1 MRLGYIAYCFVIILM
16 SSCTGYVSK
25 KNTLVTAKDTLR
37 YIYNTTKQRANDC
50 GNNPDSACTVA
61 ILKYPVFNNSPA
73 LNDRVKENLVHLLWQ
88 DTGFAKNND
97 LQKFAI
103 DFIDFYEHHKRK
115 NSTVLFSLESSAKV
129 LRQDSNLTT
138 IYLSGSLY
146 DGTGHGHDKFAFINW
161 DHTASK
167 TIELYDIFIP
177 GFHEQLTG
185 IAEKIFRKQ
194 EDLSDTSS
202 LTNYFFN
209 NGKFALSNNFLIT
222 QAGITF
228 LYNEYEVKPYTEG
241 STQIDIPYSQIK
253 LLLKPHTVVAQYL
266 K

>member
-1 MRLGYIAYCFVIILM
+1 MRFGYVAYCFVIILM

-25 KNTLVTAKDTLR
+25 KNTLVSAKDTLN
-37 YIYNTTKQRANDC
+37 YTYSITKQRAADC
-50 GNNPDSACTVA
+50 GNNADSDCTVA
-61 ILKYPVFNNSPA
+61 ILKYPVFNNSRA
-73 LNDRVKENLVHLLWQ
+73 LNNNIKDNLVHLLWQ
-88 DTGFAKNND
+88 DTGFVKNDD

-103 DFIDFYEHHKRK
+103 DFIGFYKHHKHK
-115 NSTVLFSLESSAKV
+115 SSTVLFSLESSAKV

-146 DGTGHGHDKFAFINW
+146 DGTGDGHNKSTFINW
-161 DHTASK
+161 DRAASK
-167 TIELYDIFIP
+167 TIKLYDIFIP

-194 EDLSDTSS
+194 ENLNDTSS
-202 LTNYFFN
+202 LTDYFFDD
-209 NGKFALSNNFLIT
+209 GKFALSNNFLIT
-222 QAGITF
+222 RAGITF